1 VPRAI
6 WTGTVSFGLVSVP
19 VRMFSAVD
27 EQDLHFNLLHEKDG
41 SQIGYQ
47 KVCKKE
53 EKPVPDDEIVK
64 AFEIEK
70 GEFVPLTDEDFEAIQ
85 AELGGHV
92 IEILDFVPHDDV
104 DPIYF
109 ERTYYLGAQDGA
121 ERVYALLR
129 EAMSRA
135 DLVAVSRFVMRDRL
149 HLGAL
154 RVHENTLTLE
164 RMFFGDEI
172 RPAKGI
178 APGKLKIDQ
187 RELKMAESLIDQFRG
202 EWDPK
207 RYRDDYRQRLLKL
220 IRAKQQGKTIQ
231 PPEPPSEDEA
241 PDLFEAL
248 RASVEA
254 ARTTRSKGSSR
265 KRRAP
270 ARKPTRRKR
279 ASSRG

>member
-1 VPRAI
+1 
-6 WTGTVSFGLVSVP
+6 VSVP
-19 VRMFSAVD
+19 VRMFSALD
-27 EQDLHFNLLHEKDG
+27 EHDLHFNLLHEKDG
-41 SQIGYQ
+41 SRIGYQ

-53 EKPVPDDEIVK
+53 EQPVPDDEIVK

-92 IEILDFVPHDDV
+92 IEILDFVPHADV

-129 EAMSRA
+129 EAMADA

-154 RVHENTLTLE
+154 RVYENTLTLE
-164 RMFFGDEI
+164 RMFFADEI
-172 RPAKGI
+172 RPPKGI
-178 APGKLKIDQ
+178 APGKVKVEQ
-187 RELKMAESLIDQFRG
+187 RELKMAASLIDQFRG
-202 EWDPK
+202 EWDPT
-207 RYRDDYRQRLLKL
+207 RYRDDYRERLLKL
-220 IRAKQQGKTIQ
+220 IKKKQKGETIQ
-231 PPEPPSEDEA
+231 PPEPPSEEEA

-254 ARTTRSKGSSR
+254 ARTSRTKGSSR
-265 KRRAP
+265 PRRAP

-279 ASSRG
+279 ASGRR